1 MRSCSGVE
9 GQPTRL
15 RAETHKLRAQTNE
28 TRLVFL
34 QPLVDAYVEYS
45 GCYSSF
51 LPPAVFVLPSLVPS
65 FPPPH
70 TSFCHPCRRGLL
82 PTAAPLQSA
91 HLLNR
96 APPTLVHIQT
106 PLSAH
111 RPRQGP
117 YCSISIHILH
127 HRLPFYF
134 STRQP
139 RSFPLHTAPLFLFLP
154 TFLPFHPFHHITQ
167 PDTTRRTALTPCT
180 NPPLPAYSVAHVFEH
195 SHLLRAMPFT
205 WMEEPMP
212 LLK

>member
-1 MRSCSGVE
+1 M
-9 GQPTRL
+9 L
-15 RAETHKLRAQTNE
+15 
-28 TRLVFL
+28 
-34 QPLVDAYVEYS
+34 
-45 GCYSSF
+45 
-51 LPPAVFVLPSLVPS
+51 FVLPSSCCVRSS
-65 FPPPH
+65 FPRTFLPPSPH
-70 TSFCHPCRRGLL
+70 FVL
-82 PTAAPLQSA
+82 PPLPSRSA
-91 HLLNR
+91 THSCPTPVSTPFDR

-139 RSFPLHTAPLFLFLP
+139 RSFPLHTPPLFLFLP
-154 TFLPFHPFHHITQ
+154 TFLSFHPFRHITQ
-167 PDTTRRTALTPCT
+167 PDITRRTALTPCT
-180 NPPLPAYSVAHVFEH
+180 NLPLPAYSVAHVFDH
-195 SHLLRAMPFT
+195 SHLLPAMPFT

>member
-1 MRSCSGVE
+1 MRSCSGAE
-9 GQPTRL
+9 GRPTRL

-45 GCYSSF
+45 GCCSSF

-65 FPPPH
+65 FLPPSPH
-70 TSFCHPCRRGLL
+70 FVL
-82 PTAAPLQSA
+82 PSLPSRSA
-91 HLLNR
+91 THSCPTPVSTPFDR

-139 RSFPLHTAPLFLFLP
+139 SSFPLHTPPLFLFL
-154 TFLPFHPFHHITQ
+154 LPSYLS
-167 PDTTRRTALTPCT
+167 TRFAISL
-180 NPPLPAYSVAHVFEH
+180 NLI
-195 SHLLRAMPFT
+195 
-205 WMEEPMP
+205 
-212 LLK
+212 